1 LEKNIKLENLNLQS
15 IYKYK
20 NKIDQEKSSKL
31 IDLDNLER
39 MELTKNNVSSSFES
53 LYLENQT
60 LNVLSNIETNNI
72 ATKGNREIKRNKP
85 N

>member
-1 LEKNIKLENLNLQS
+1 MEKNIKLENLNLQS